1 MTAQTDHYIKQAE
14 AGGPSE
20 KQMRDY
26 AAENSVNY
34 DFYSAGLTA
43 FQSARQ
49 DGLLPNVDEF
59 GELSYSVQQGLKA
72 ACHAR
77 QDVAGIALIQ
87 LALLRRLQNLKSLAW
102 ACLLILIYIA
112 FRIS

>member
-1 MTAQTDHYIKQAE
+1 MTAQNDHYIKQAE
-14 AGGPSE
+14 ADARGE
-20 KQMRDY
+20 KQLRES
-26 AAENSVNY
+26 AAENSVNS

-77 QDVAGIALIQ
+77 QDVTGILLIQ

-112 FRIS
+112 FRVS